1 MTEKETPPNGL
12 SGEEIGQVIGFFA
25 IPSAALI
32 ELKEGSLKIGDKI
45 WIKGQ
50 TTDLVETISSM
61 QVEHT
66 AVSDAT
72 RGHRWASR
80 FPQRFGGTTESTRF
94 PEGLPGSCG
103 FVLGSLRTAHRLR
116 A

>member
-66 AVSDAT
+66 AVSE
-72 RGHRWASR
+72 ASK
-80 FPQRFGGTTESTRF
+80 
-94 PEGLPGSCG
+94 GSQVG
-103 FVLGSLRTAHRLR
+103 IKISSKVRRHDRVYKVS
-116 A
+116 